1 LHKNENIYFLDK
13 FSFELVKE
21 RLNVYDVFS
30 KSNKLALTNIIIIL
44 YIHLTELETLCIIN
58 NKVINY
64 KKTKAKEI
72 FFKYLDQ

>member
-1 LHKNENIYFLDK
+1 MHKNENIYFLDK